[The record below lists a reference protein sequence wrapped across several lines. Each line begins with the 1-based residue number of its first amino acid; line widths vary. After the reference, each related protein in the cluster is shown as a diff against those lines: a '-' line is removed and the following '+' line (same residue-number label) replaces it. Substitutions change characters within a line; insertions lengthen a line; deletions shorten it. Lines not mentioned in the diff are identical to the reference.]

1 MSLLRLPPKLIQA
14 LEGAAL
20 VPAPE
25 VLLRLMRAVEDEG
38 SSLGDIAAI
47 VDKDPAIAA
56 RILAAA
62 NSGTFHRGHA
72 LTTLEDCLQQLGLR
86 VVRSIAV
93 CLSVQCV
100 FARQVDHARIDLSA
114 FWHHSLLSAE
124 LARALAQAT
133 AYPRPGEAY
142 LGGLLHDIGELALLS
157 ALRAEYGAMLAL
169 CEDGEALA
177 ALELVR
183 LGATH
188 ADVGAWLIDQ
198 WELDTQL
205 ADGVLFHH
213 VTHTQIAEADL
224 LPRLV
229 WCANAAAVAGQE
241 PAVQAQLAALLGL
254 DAGVLPALH
263 AQACDR
269 VAHLAGTMSIDVT
282 QVGRRSLPIA
292 EFPPSAQSAGATDIM
307 LESMAETAILQALQ
321 RDAYAGR
328 GVADM
333 PRALCEAASILFG
346 ASRCAFML
354 FQEEDNALSG
364 RDVAGQAD
372 IFAVMRLSLQS
383 SSAAARSLRE
393 RKIMGSAGSGGDMVL
408 ADMQLCRALQSE
420 GFVTLPL
427 VRGERLV
434 GVMLLGASSGL
445 QARLLGRLGWL
456 QSFSRIAALMLEA
469 RASSGPM
476 GELSNALGRE
486 QQIRRFSHE
495 IGNPLSIIKSYL
507 RLLEH
512 RLPGEDAA
520 MREELDVLKEEI
532 DRVVRIVRQLSEP
545 PSAAPMASISVNRV
559 VEGLLSLY
567 GESLFAS
574 RGVEQQLVL
583 DPLAPSVQGDPDGF
597 KQVLINLL
605 KNASEA
611 MEEGGRIRLETS
623 AAMVHEGTRYAGFS
637 VQDTGPGIP
646 LPLVQRLYAS
656 MPESYPQPG
665 ARGMGLSIVGGLVRH
680 MNGKVVCETRQGEG
694 TRISI
699 LLPVTETR
707 LGGD

>member
-1 MSLLRLPPKLIQA
+1 MSLLKLPQKLIQA

-38 SSLGDIAAI
+38 SSLADIAAI

-62 NSGTFHRGHA
+62 NSSTFHRGHP

-124 LARALAQAT
+124 LARAFALAT
-133 AYPRPGEAY
+133 DYPRPGEAY

-177 ALELVR
+177 ALEQVR

-188 ADVGAWLIDQ
+188 ADVGAWLVDQ

-213 VTHTQIAEADL
+213 VTQGQIAEADV

-229 WCANAAAVAGQE
+229 WCANAAAVAGHE

-254 DAGVLPALH
+254 AADALPTLH
-263 AQACDR
+263 TQACAR
-269 VAHLAGTMSIDVT
+269 VTQLANAMGVDVA
-282 QVGRRSLPIA
+282 QVGRRNLPLA
-292 EFPPSAQSAGATDIM
+292 EFPPSLQSADAADIM

-321 RDAYAGR
+321 RDAYAGK
-328 GVADM
+328 GVTDM
-333 PRALCEAASILFG
+333 PRSLCEAASVLFG
-346 ASRCAFML
+346 AGRCAFML
-354 FQEEDNALSG
+354 FQSEDNALSG
-364 RDVAGQAD
+364 RDVPGQSE

-383 SSAAARSLRE
+383 SSVAARTLQE
-393 RKIMGSAGSGGDMVL
+393 RRSMGTAGSEEMVL
-408 ADMQLCRALQSE
+408 ADRQLCRALHSE
-420 GFVTLPL
+420 GFLALPL
-427 VRGERLV
+427 IRGERQV
-434 GVMLLGASSGL
+434 GVMLLGASSDL
-445 QARLLGRLGWL
+445 QARLLGRPGWL
-456 QSFSRIAALMLEA
+456 QSFARIAALMMEA
-469 RASSGPM
+469 RAASGPM
-476 GELSNALGRE
+476 NELSNALGRE

-545 PSAAPMASISVNRV
+545 PTAAPMSSISVNRV
-559 VEGLLSLY
+559 VENLLSLY

-574 RGVEQQLVL
+574 RGVAQQLVL
-583 DPLAPSVQGDPDGF
+583 DPLEPSVQGDSDGF

-611 MEEGGRIRLETS
+611 MTEGGQIKVETS
-623 AAMVHEGTRYAGFS
+623 AAMVHEGIHYAGFT
-637 VQDTGPGIP
+637 VQDTGAGIP
-646 LPLVQRLYAS
+646 LPLVQRLYSS
-656 MPESYPQPG
+656 MPESYPAPG
-665 ARGMGLSIVGGLVRH
+665 ARGMGLSIIGGLIRH

-699 LLPVTETR
+699 LLPVTEAR
-707 LGGD
+707 GSV